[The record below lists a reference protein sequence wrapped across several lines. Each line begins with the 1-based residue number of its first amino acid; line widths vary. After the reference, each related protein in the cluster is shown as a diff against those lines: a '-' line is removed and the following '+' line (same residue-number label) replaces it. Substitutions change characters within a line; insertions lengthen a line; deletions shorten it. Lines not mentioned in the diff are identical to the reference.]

1 MLRVPPRDTAALA
14 DALGRVLSDRA
25 LAHRLTAAG
34 RVLAAGQSWGAIA
47 AVHAEVYARALAAHR
62 GGDSWTA
69 AAKPSRVKPSTAV
82 EGDAGVIA

>member
-1 MLRVPPRDTAALA
+1 VTLRRWPTRWGGCSAIV
-14 DALGRVLSDRA
+14 A